1 MALLYNSTQWFWLS
15 WDDKITVIT
24 SQHFHC
30 SNGVLAASWSQ
41 EEPWRMSAYS
51 RLWLFAGRPAE
62 FLTAA
67 AGWYSLWTCFTVIWT
82 DSSVQ
87 KRRTLRVTI
96 NKNIRFVA
104 ASFPAGFHLSLVPV
118 LTEMSRWMSVKKTRF
133 TSSVVTRLPS
143 CQYLF
148 HSCSWV
154 CSLHLYLILALFPA
168 LYYGCCTT
176 CNYILYLS

>member
-1 MALLYNSTQWFWLS
+1 MALLYNSTRWFWLS

-67 AGWYSLWTCFTVIWT
+67 AGWYFLWTCFTVIWT

-118 LTEMSRWMSVKKTRF
+118 LTEMSRWMSVKKTPF
-133 TSSVVTRLPS
+133 HFQCCNSSSFMSVFVSLIFMG
-143 CQYLF
+143 LF
-148 HSCSWV
+148 SSSIFNTCTISCSV
-154 CSLHLYLILALFPA
+154 LRLLHNI
-168 LYYGCCTT
+168 
-176 CNYILYLS
+176 